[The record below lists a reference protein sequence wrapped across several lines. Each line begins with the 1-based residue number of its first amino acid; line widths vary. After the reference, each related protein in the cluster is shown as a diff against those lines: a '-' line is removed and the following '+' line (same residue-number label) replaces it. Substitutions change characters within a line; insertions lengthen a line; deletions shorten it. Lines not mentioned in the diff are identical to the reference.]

1 MTVPAVS
8 RPGTR
13 RLSPDEIRRYGR
25 HLTLPEV
32 GLEGQERLK
41 AARVLLVGAGGLGSP
56 AALYLAAAGVGTLG
70 LVEFDS
76 VDASNLQRQI
86 LYRESDV
93 GRPKIE
99 AAAERLTEINPHVRL
114 EPHAKRLDA
123 SNALDLVSA
132 YDVVVDGT
140 DNFPT
145 RYLVNDACVFA
156 GKPYVYGSIF
166 RFEGQ
171 VSVFW
176 AVSGPC
182 YRCLFPEPP
191 PAGLVPNCAEA
202 GVLGVLPGV
211 IGSLQANETIKL
223 LLGVGQNLLGRLVIF
238 DALKLSFREL
248 SLAKSPSCPICGPSP
263 SVTALVDYAASC
275 EVEEAEASMDE
286 LPQQMGPVEV
296 KERIDRGDGWVL
308 LDVRTPQEVAICAL
322 EGAVHIPLQDLPR
335 RIGELDSEST
345 IVAYCHTGV
354 RSARAQ
360 GFLRNHGF
368 PRVVNL
374 RGGIEAWSLEVDP
387 AMPRY

>member
-1 MTVPAVS
+1 M
-8 RPGTR
+8 
-13 RLSPDEIRRYGR
+13 
-25 HLTLPEV
+25 
-32 GLEGQERLK
+32 EGQERLK

-70 LVEFDS
+70 LVEFDR
-76 VDASNLQRQI
+76 VDESNLQRQI
-86 LYRESDV
+86 LYGQPDV

-99 AAAERLTEINPHVRL
+99 AAAERLAGINPHVRL
-114 EPHAKRLDA
+114 EPHAVRLDA
-123 SNALDLVSA
+123 SNAIELVSA

-145 RYLVNDACVFA
+145 RYLVNDACVLA

-176 AVSGPC
+176 AASGPC

-191 PAGLVPNCAEA
+191 PAGLVPSCAEA

-211 IGSLQANETIKL
+211 IGSLQANETLKL
-223 LLGVGQNLLGRLVIF
+223 LLGAGKSLLGRLLIF
-238 DALKLSFREL
+238 DALRLTFREL
-248 SLAKSPSCPICGPSP
+248 SLAKSANCPICGETP
-263 SVTALVDYAASC
+263 TITGLVDYAATC

-286 LPQQMGPVEV
+286 IPRQLGPGEV
-296 KERIDRGDGWVL
+296 KEQLDSGDGWVL
-308 LDVRTPQEVAICAL
+308 LDVRTARETAICAL
-322 EGAVHIPLQDLPR
+322 EGALHIPLQELSE
-335 RIGELDSEST
+335 RIGELDPEST

-360 GFLRNHGF
+360 GFLRDHGF
-368 PRVVNL
+368 PRVINL

-387 AMPRY
+387 SVPRY